1 MVKDTTKIEK
11 QLHENTET
19 AKKHVEAT
27 VEKARHAAHSAAE
40 TTQKVAADAV
50 EKTREVAVTVAGKA
64 KSESKKRIDS
74 VTQQTEKTAGE
85 MREHADAAKEHIAST
100 VERARGAAHTAAE
113 KTQEFAA
120 DAALKTREVATVV
133 VEKTRVEARTGFL
146 KLQILDLRRK
156 RKQMLTE
163 LGGRIYDLVQE
174 KISEPYADVMVNES
188 LVNTKTCDE
197 QIERAEKEIEHL
209 THGQSPETL
218 GVDNTANESLP
229 GQPSPG
235 AKPSRGKISRRTA
248 VQAAP
253 SSKRTATN
261 AKRKRRVKDG

>member
-1 MVKDTTKIEK
+1 MVKDTRKIRKE
-11 QLHENTET
+11 LHEHTET
-19 AKKHVEAT
+19 DEEHVETT

-40 TTQKVAADAV
+40 KTQKTVADTV
-50 EKTREVAVTVAGKA
+50 EKTQEVAAAVAGKA

-74 VTQQTEKTAGE
+74 VTLQAKKTAGE
-85 MREHADAAKEHIAST
+85 VREHADTAKEHIAST

-113 KTQEFAA
+113 RTQEFAT

-133 VEKTRVEARTGFL
+133 VEKTRVEARTGVL

-156 RKQMLTE
+156 RKQMLIE

-174 KISEPYADVMVNES
+174 KISEPYADVMVSES
-188 LVNTKTCDE
+188 LANTKTCDE

-209 THGQSPETL
+209 AHGQSPETR
-218 GVDNTANESLP
+218 GVDNTAKESLP

-235 AKPSRGKISRRTA
+235 AKSSRGKISRRTA